1 MTKAEYDKVK
11 KIMLTMI
18 EQNVG
23 KDSNRV
29 IEATKALAEL
39 EKAYQMGRVI
49 SADNKINLKSY
60 NY

>member
-1 MTKAEYDKVK
+1 MTKAEYEKVK
-11 KIMLTMI
+11 KILLTMI

-39 EKAYQMGRVI
+39 EKAYQMTRVI
-49 SADNKINLKSY
+49 GGDAIRVKNY